1 MILSNKSFVIFIILS
16 LSIAPAI
23 FLGEGNRNLLL
34 IVVMFIAPIF
44 LLKYLKIDKI
54 DILLLALFLY
64 MIVVPMVYNPESYR
78 ISTVLYS
85 VLFGLLFLSYKQ
97 LFYNSTFTVEFYSKL
112 LKYIIYAYFITLLIQ
127 QFCVLTGLPVFNVS
141 NYDPTEPW
149 KLNSLSPEPS
159 HTARIVALLMFSY
172 IITIEIIK
180 KRTYSFVQEFKI
192 DKYIWLAFLW
202 IMLTTNSGTAFL
214 FLILIFFKFIQLKN
228 IIFLIFISLVS
239 IFLLEYLNITAFE
252 RTLNFSQAVLTLD
265 IKTMMRVD
273 HSASLR
279 VAPII
284 VLFDQIDL
292 TSMNTWF
299 GHGIDSTSN
308 ILSKYIVGVNEDFSG
323 GGSLYLIYEYG
334 LFSWILFMIF
344 TFVTIVKIKEP
355 ITFAFWFFLVF
366 MYSINS
372 QIVWLCMILMFTNKC
387 FYNQYNKGIN

>member
-1 MILSNKSFVIFIILS
+1 
-16 LSIAPAI
+16 
-23 FLGEGNRNLLL
+23 
-34 IVVMFIAPIF
+34 
-44 LLKYLKIDKI
+44 
-54 DILLLALFLY
+54 
-64 MIVVPMVYNPESYR
+64 
-78 ISTVLYS
+78 
-85 VLFGLLFLSYKQ
+85 
-97 LFYNSTFTVEFYSKL
+97 
-112 LKYIIYAYFITLLIQ
+112 
-127 QFCVLTGLPVFNVS
+127 
-141 NYDPTEPW
+141 
-149 KLNSLSPEPS
+149 
-159 HTARIVALLMFSY
+159 
-172 IITIEIIK
+172 
-180 KRTYSFVQEFKI
+180 
-192 DKYIWLAFLW
+192 
-202 IMLTTNSGTAFL
+202 MLTTNSGTAFL
-214 FLILIFFKFIQLKN
+214 FLMLIFFKFLQLKN

-239 IFLLEYLNITAFE
+239 IYLLEYLNVTAFE

-308 ILSKYIVGVNEDFSG
+308 ILSKYIHGVNDNFTG
-323 GGSLYLIYEYG
+323 GGSLYLVYEYG

-344 TFVTIVKIKEP
+344 TFVTIIKIKEP

-372 QIVWLCMILMFTNKC
+372 QIVWLCMILMFTNKY